1 MKILLINTFDRGG
14 AANSA
19 IRLHNGLL
27 NENIESRMLL
37 KIKSKDLHNTFDFD
51 IKLTFINIQVE
62 RIKKIL
68 NRLDFKKICRE
79 KILNNRPNGL
89 ELFSFPSSKIDITNS
104 ILYKNSE
111 IIHLHWVANFLDW
124 KTFFRKNK
132 KPIVWTLHDENPFL
146 GGEHYDERFLG
157 INEFGNP
164 IKRIKNK
171 NEILTEIKLKSQ
183 KMKYLESAK
192 NVYIVCPSLWLL
204 NKSKKSEIFK
214 NIPHFHIPYGF
225 PTNVFKPL
233 DKDFCRSIFG
243 IETNK
248 KIMLFVA
255 DSQINNRKG
264 MSYLSRAIEE
274 LNLEPGFEIICCT
287 IGSGTILSQSEN
299 ILNLGKIED
308 EKLMAIAY
316 NLADVFIIPSLEDN
330 LPNTMIESIL
340 CGTPVIGFN
349 SGGISEVI
357 INGENG
363 WLCPEI
369 SVSSLKTTIK
379 KYLLKGV
386 SQSHSEISERA
397 RSKYSLEIQAL
408 EYVKLYEKILYKNEV
423 GFKEPI

>member
-104 ILYKNSE
+104 ILYNNSE

-171 NEILTEIKLKSQ
+171 NEILTEKATEWAKQIPNIMIAEHSKLKQ
-183 KMKYLESAK
+183 H
-192 NVYIVCPSLWLL
+192 PLL
-204 NKSKKSEIFK
+204 KQSYHVSEGICS
-214 NIPHFHIPYGF
+214 IPYTQLTMI
-225 PTNVFKPL
+225 PNSM
-233 DKDFCRSIFG
+233 DI
-243 IETNK
+243 NK
-248 KIMLFVA
+248 V
-255 DSQINNRKG
+255 
-264 MSYLSRAIEE
+264 
-274 LNLEPGFEIICCT
+274 
-287 IGSGTILSQSEN
+287 
-299 ILNLGKIED
+299 
-308 EKLMAIAY
+308 
-316 NLADVFIIPSLEDN
+316 LADCIYDAL
-330 LPNTMIESIL
+330 SICPIHAKHL
-340 CGTPVIGFN
+340 VYDCENYEIGI
-349 SGGISEVI
+349 GLDYRPTEVVVVLQYGYKK
-357 INGENG
+357 GEN
-363 WLCPEI
+363 
-369 SVSSLKTTIK
+369 
-379 KYLLKGV
+379 
-386 SQSHSEISERA
+386 
-397 RSKYSLEIQAL
+397 
-408 EYVKLYEKILYKNEV
+408 
-423 GFKEPI
+423 